1 MHLIEYFPTFA
12 LVCIFSRICFS
23 MRPTDRRAPDEARR
37 IVATTISV
45 LDIYLQKFIRGRII
59 NLSFSNYP
67 YVIWIIK
74 FTLYILNTN

>member
-45 LDIYLQKFIRGRII
+45 LDIYLQKFIRGRTKILLI
-59 NLSFSNYP
+59 CPSQT
-67 YVIWIIK
+67 
-74 FTLYILNTN
+74 TLM